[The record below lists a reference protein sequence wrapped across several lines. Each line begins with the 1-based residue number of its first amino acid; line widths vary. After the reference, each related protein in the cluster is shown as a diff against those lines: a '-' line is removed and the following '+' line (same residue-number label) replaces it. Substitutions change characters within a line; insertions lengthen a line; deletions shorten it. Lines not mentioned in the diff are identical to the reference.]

1 LVPVLR
7 LTAIQVL
14 ALGGL
19 AVALGLWLKRRIPVL
34 DRLHIPAPIAGGL
47 LFATLT
53 FALRDRVANF
63 EMDTSLRDMLL
74 IASFTAI
81 GMNAS
86 LKVLKVGGIQVLIVA
101 ALAAVGGAMQAGVG
115 MGVASLVG
123 LDPRVGILAGTI
135 SLAGGPATSQS
146 RSITL
151 AGGPAT
157 SLSFGPIFEQ
167 LGVPG
172 ATTIAI
178 TSATFGIT
186 IAGLIAGWT
195 GGRLIRKRDLKPAP
209 VPERETQN
217 VERETSNALSVLGH
231 ILLVTTAMGVGSLLH
246 WSIART
252 GFVLP
257 PFVSTLLVAVAIR
270 NLDDRF
276 QWFGI
281 SSGVVTQIVT
291 VTLSLFIGM
300 AMLTLRLWELTALA
314 LPLFVV
320 LVAGIVATYLFCSL
334 VAFRV
339 LGKDYEA
346 AVMTAGFTGFMIGI
360 TPNAMASMQE
370 LASKYG
376 PSPRA
381 LLVIPLIGGF
391 LVDVTNSIIITGI
404 LNFQR

>member
-1 LVPVLR
+1 MIPLIPVLK
-7 LTAIQVL
+7 LSAIQVL

-135 SLAGGPATSQS
+135 SLAGGPATS
-146 RSITL
+146 
-151 AGGPAT
+151 
-157 SLSFGPIFEQ
+157 LSFGPIFEQ

-195 GGRLIRKRDLKPAP
+195 GGRLIRKGDLKPAP
-209 VPERETQN
+209 VHERQTQN
-217 VERETSNALSVLGH
+217 VEPQTSNVVSVLGH
-231 ILLVTTAMGVGSLLH
+231 ILLLTTAMGVGSLLH
-246 WSIART
+246 WAIART

-257 PFVSTLLVAVAIR
+257 PFVSTLLVAVVIR

-276 QWFGI
+276 RWFGI
-281 SSGVVTQIVT
+281 SSDVVTKMVT

-320 LVAGIVATYLFCSL
+320 LVAGIVATYLFCAF

-370 LASKYG
+370 LALKYG
-376 PSPRA
+376 PAPRA

-391 LVDVTNSIIITGI
+391 LVDVTNSIIITALVNI
-404 LNFQR
+404 PR

>member
-1 LVPVLR
+1 MTLLLKLSAV
-7 LTAIQVL
+7 QVL

-19 AVALGLWLKRRIPVL
+19 AVALGIWLKRRFPVL
-34 DRLHIPAPIAGGL
+34 DRLCIPAPIAGGL
-47 LFATLT
+47 VFAIVT

-63 EMDTSLRDMLL
+63 EMDTSLRDMFL

-86 LKVLKVGGIQVLIVA
+86 LRVLKVGGIQVLIVA
-101 ALAAVGGAMQAGVG
+101 LLAAAGGAMQAGVG

-123 LDPRVGILAGTI
+123 LDPRVGILAGTV
-135 SLAGGPATSQS
+135 S
-146 RSITL
+146 L

-167 LGVPG
+167 MGVAG

-186 IAGLIAGWT
+186 VAGLISGWV
-195 GGRLIRKRDLKPAP
+195 GGRLIRKYNLRPVETVADPA
-209 VPERETQN
+209 VPNAERPTP
-217 VERETSNALSVLGH
+217 NASVLAH
-231 ILLVTTAMGVGSLLH
+231 ILLITTAMGLGSLLH
-246 WSIART
+246 WTIART

-257 PFVSTLLVAVAIR
+257 PFVSTLLVAVLIR

-276 QWFGI
+276 QWFGV
-281 SSGVVTQIVT
+281 SSAVVTQIVT

-320 LVAGIVATYLFCSL
+320 LVAGIVATYLFCTF
-334 VAFRV
+334 VAFWALRR
-339 LGKDYEA
+339 DYEG

-391 LVDVTNSIIITGI
+391 LVDVTNSIIITAMV
-404 LNFQR
+404 NFLTGSAP

>member
-1 LVPVLR
+1 MVPVLK
-7 LTAIQVL
+7 LSAIQVL

-19 AVALGLWLKRRIPVL
+19 AVALGLWLKRRIPTL

-47 LFATLT
+47 VFALLT

-63 EMDTSLRDMLL
+63 EMDTSLRDMFL

-123 LDPRVGILAGTI
+123 LDPRVGILAGTV
-135 SLAGGPATSQS
+135 S
-146 RSITL
+146 L

-167 LGVPG
+167 MGVAG

-186 IAGLIAGWT
+186 VAGLIAGWT
-195 GGRLIRKRDLKPAP
+195 GGRLIRKYNLKPVDAVVDP
-209 VPERETQN
+209 VVAKAESPTP
-217 VERETSNALSVLGH
+217 NASVLAH
-231 ILLVTTAMGVGSLLH
+231 ILLITTAMGVGSLLH

-257 PFVSTLLVAVAIR
+257 PFVSTLLVAVLIR

-276 QWFGI
+276 QWFGV
-281 SSGVVTQIVT
+281 SSGMVTQIVT

-320 LVAGIVATYLFCSL
+320 LVAGILATYAFCSF
-334 VAFRV
+334 VAFWALR
-339 LGKDYEA
+339 KDYEG

-370 LASKYG
+370 LALKYG

-381 LLVIPLIGGF
+381 LLVIPLVGGF
-391 LVDVTNSIIITGI
+391 LVDVTNSIIITA
-404 LNFQR
+404 LVNMQR

>member
-1 LVPVLR
+1 MVPVLK

-19 AVALGLWLKRRIPVL
+19 AVALGIWLKRRIPLL

-47 LFATLT
+47 IFAMLT
-53 FALRDRVANF
+53 FALRDRVADF

-101 ALAAVGGAMQAGVG
+101 ALAAVGGAIQAGVG

-123 LDPRVGILAGTI
+123 LDPRVGILAGI
-135 SLAGGPATSQS
+135 VSLS
-146 RSITL
+146 
-151 AGGPAT
+151 GGPAT
-157 SLSFGPIFEQ
+157 SLSFGPIFEEM
-167 LGVPG
+167 GVAG

-186 IAGLIAGWT
+186 VAGLIAGWV
-195 GGRLIRKRDLKPAP
+195 GGRLIRKHGLRAVEMPSAV
-209 VPERETQN
+209 VPNSQLPTPN
-217 VERETSNALSVLGH
+217 SASVLAH
-231 ILLVTTAMGVGSLLH
+231 ILLITTAMGVGSLLH
-246 WSIART
+246 WAIART

-257 PFVSTLLVAVAIR
+257 PFVSALLVAVLIR

-276 QWFGI
+276 QWFGV
-281 SSGVVTQIVT
+281 SSTVVTQIVT

-320 LVAGIVATYLFCSL
+320 LVAGIAVTYLFCTT
-334 VAFRV
+334 VAFWALRR
-339 LGKDYEA
+339 DYEA
-346 AVMTAGFTGFMIGI
+346 AVMTAGFTGFMVGI

-370 LASKYG
+370 LERKYG

-391 LVDVTNSIIITGI
+391 LVDVTNSIIITTFVNV
-404 LNFQR
+404 LR

>member
-1 LVPVLR
+1 MVPVLK
-7 LTAIQVL
+7 LSAIQVL

-19 AVALGLWLKRRIPVL
+19 AVALGLWLKRRIPAL

-47 LFATLT
+47 VFALLT

-63 EMDTSLRDMLL
+63 EMDTSLRDMFL

-101 ALAAVGGAMQAGVG
+101 ALAAAGGAMQAGVG

-123 LDPRVGILAGTI
+123 LDPRVGILAGTV
-135 SLAGGPATSQS
+135 S
-146 RSITL
+146 L

-167 LGVPG
+167 MGVAG

-186 IAGLIAGWT
+186 VAGLIAGWT
-195 GGRLIRKRDLKPAP
+195 GGRLIRKYNLKPVDAVVDP
-209 VPERETQN
+209 VVAKAESPTP
-217 VERETSNALSVLGH
+217 NASVLAH
-231 ILLVTTAMGVGSLLH
+231 ILLITTAMGVGSLLH

-257 PFVSTLLVAVAIR
+257 PFVSTLLVAVLIR

-276 QWFGI
+276 QWFGV
-281 SSGVVTQIVT
+281 SSGMVTQIVT

-320 LVAGIVATYLFCSL
+320 LVAGILATYAFCSF
-334 VAFRV
+334 VAFWALR
-339 LGKDYEA
+339 KDYEG

-370 LASKYG
+370 LALKYG

-381 LLVIPLIGGF
+381 LLVIPLVGGF
-391 LVDVTNSIIITGI
+391 LVDVTNSIIITA
-404 LNFQR
+404 LVNMQR

>member
-1 LVPVLR
+1 LIPVLK
-7 LTAIQVL
+7 LSAIQVL

-47 LFATLT
+47 LFAMLT

-86 LKVLKVGGIQVLIVA
+86 LKVLKVGGIQVLIVG
-101 ALAAVGGAMQAGVG
+101 ALAAVGGALQAGVG
-115 MGVASLVG
+115 MGVATLVG
-123 LDPRVGILAGTI
+123 LDPRVGILAGTV
-135 SLAGGPATSQS
+135 S
-146 RSITL
+146 L

-167 LGVPG
+167 MGVAG

-186 IAGLIAGWT
+186 VAGLIAGWT
-195 GGRLIRKRDLKPAP
+195 GGRLIRKHGLRPAP
-209 VPERETQN
+209 DVSPAVIREPRA
-217 VERETSNALSVLGH
+217 ESGSLSVLGH
-231 ILLVTTAMGVGSLLH
+231 ILLITTAMGLGSLLH
-246 WSIART
+246 LAIAST

-257 PFVSTLLVAVAIR
+257 PFVSTLLVAVVIR

-281 SSGVVTQIVT
+281 SSDVVTQIVT

-320 LVAGIVATYLFCSL
+320 LVAGIVVTYLFCHA

-391 LVDVTNSIIITGI
+391 LVDVTNSIIITA
-404 LNFQR
+404 LVNLQR

>member
-1 LVPVLR
+1 MVPVLK

-19 AVALGLWLKRRIPVL
+19 AVALGIWLKRRIPLL

-47 LFATLT
+47 IFAMLT

-101 ALAAVGGAMQAGVG
+101 ALAAVGGAIQAGVG

-123 LDPRVGILAGTI
+123 LDPRVGILAGI
-135 SLAGGPATSQS
+135 VSLS
-146 RSITL
+146 
-151 AGGPAT
+151 GGPAT
-157 SLSFGPIFEQ
+157 SLSFGPIFEEM
-167 LGVPG
+167 GVAG

-186 IAGLIAGWT
+186 VAGLIAGWV
-195 GGRLIRKRDLKPAP
+195 GGRLIRKHGLRAVEMPSAV
-209 VPERETQN
+209 VPNSQLPTPN
-217 VERETSNALSVLGH
+217 SASVLAH
-231 ILLVTTAMGVGSLLH
+231 ILLITTAMGVGSLLH
-246 WSIART
+246 WAIART

-257 PFVSTLLVAVAIR
+257 PFVSALLVAVLIR

-276 QWFGI
+276 QWFGV
-281 SSGVVTQIVT
+281 SSTVVTQIVT

-320 LVAGIVATYLFCSL
+320 LVAGIAVTYLFCTT
-334 VAFRV
+334 VAFWALRR
-339 LGKDYEA
+339 DYEA
-346 AVMTAGFTGFMIGI
+346 AVMTAGFTGFMVGI

-370 LASKYG
+370 LERKYG

-391 LVDVTNSIIITGI
+391 LVDVTNSIIITTFVNV
-404 LNFQR
+404 LR

>member
-1 LVPVLR
+1 MTTITNPFSSLVIPTLK

-19 AVALGLWLKRRIPVL
+19 AVALGIWLKRRFPLL
-34 DRLHIPAPIAGGL
+34 DRLCIPAPIAGGL
-47 LFATLT
+47 VFATIT
-53 FALRDRVANF
+53 FALRDRAANF

-101 ALAAVGGAMQAGVG
+101 ALAAVGGVLQAGVG
-115 MGVASLVG
+115 MGVATLVG
-123 LDPRVGILAGTI
+123 LDPRVGILAGTV
-135 SLAGGPATSQS
+135 S
-146 RSITL
+146 L

-167 LGVPG
+167 MGVTG

-186 IAGLIAGWT
+186 VAGLIAGWT
-195 GGRLIRKRDLKPAP
+195 GGRLIRKYDLRPITVAEAPPASLQAP
-209 VPERETQN
+209 V
-217 VERETSNALSVLGH
+217 SSLGVLGH
-231 ILLVTTAMGVGSLLH
+231 ILLLTTAMGLGSLLH
-246 WSIART
+246 WAISST

-257 PFVSTLLVAVAIR
+257 PFVSTLLCAVLIR
-270 NLDDRF
+270 NLDDRS
-276 QWFGI
+276 QWFGV
-281 SSGVVTQIVT
+281 SSGVVTQMVT

-320 LVAGIVATYLFCSL
+320 LVAGIVATYFFCHV

-339 LGKDYEA
+339 LRKDYEA

-370 LASKYG
+370 LALKHG
-376 PSPRA
+376 NAPRA
-381 LLVIPLIGGF
+381 FMVVPLVGGF
-391 LVDVTNSIIITGI
+391 LVDVTDSIIITA
-404 LNFQR
+404 LANWLR

>member
-1 LVPVLR
+1 MTPLLK

-19 AVALGLWLKRRIPVL
+19 AVALGIWLKRRFPVL
-34 DRLHIPAPIAGGL
+34 DRLCIPAPIAGGL
-47 LFATLT
+47 VFALLT

-63 EMDTSLRDMLL
+63 EMDTSLRDMFL

-101 ALAAVGGAMQAGVG
+101 LLAAVGGALQAGVG

-123 LDPRVGILAGTI
+123 LDPRVGILAGTV
-135 SLAGGPATSQS
+135 S
-146 RSITL
+146 L

-167 LGVPG
+167 MGVAG

-186 IAGLIAGWT
+186 VAGLIAGWT
-195 GGRLIRKRDLKPAP
+195 GGRLIRKYNLKPIEVAP
-209 VPERETQN
+209 TVSGSHPERSEGSA
-217 VERETSNALSVLGH
+217 RSASVLAH
-231 ILLVTTAMGVGSLLH
+231 ILLITTAMGLGSLLH
-246 WSIART
+246 WTIAQT

-257 PFVSTLLVAVAIR
+257 PFVSTLLVAVLIR

-276 QWFGI
+276 QWFGV

-320 LVAGIVATYLFCSL
+320 LVAGIVATYLFCTF
-334 VAFRV
+334 VAFWALRR
-339 LGKDYEA
+339 DYEG

-370 LASKYG
+370 LALKYG
-376 PSPRA
+376 PAPRA

-391 LVDVTNSIIITGI
+391 LVDVTNSIIITAMV
-404 LNFQR
+404 NFLTGSAP